1 MRSVVRTVGYPL
13 GRAYGQRVRSVT
25 CPVLL
30 IHGTA
35 DRLVPIAAARAAIRA
50 NPAWSLREFGGVGHV
65 PQLEAPRDT
74 ADAVL
79 SWLGSAGQ
87 QAASAARATAVAV
100 DGDGMP

>member
-1 MRSVVRTVGYPL
+1 MRSVVRTVGYPH
-13 GRAYGQRVRSVT
+13 GRAYGRRIRSVT

-35 DRLVPIAAARAAIRA
+35 DRRVPIGAARAAVRA

-65 PQLEAPRDT
+65 PQLETPRDT

-79 SWLGSAGQ
+79 GWLGSAGQ
-87 QAASAARATAVAV
+87 QASQAARTAGA
-100 DGDGMP
+100 GMR